1 MRTPDV
7 WSLAAAAPGAATEAV
22 IGRFYTWLAT
32 SGLEMLIWILGG
44 MLVIRLIRWS
54 ANRYATRVEARFH
67 ESDEIVQSEDSKHR
81 RAVVDVIA
89 WTLIVIVVIVV
100 VIHALGLFKIPIAG
114 LAAPGAVLGAALGF
128 GAQKV
133 VQDVLAG
140 FFVVAERQYGYG
152 DMIRL
157 TVTGGSTAEG
167 TVEDVTLRMTR
178 LRTGDGEVV
187 TVPNGQVL
195 MATNLSKDWARA
207 VVDVPVPADADIG
220 RVNETLDHVG
230 EEFYHNRRWHELM
243 LDAPSALGVIS
254 IELDSVTVRM
264 VARTLPGK
272 QFDVSRALRAS
283 IVQALARQGITVAP
297 GHEITAAGGPPATM
311 AGDIGHGES

>member
-1 MRTPDV
+1 MPTPDL
-7 WSLAAAAPGAATEAV
+7 WSLPAPGYATEAAL
-22 IGRFYTWLAT
+22 GRLYTWLAT
-32 SGLEMLIWILGG
+32 SGLEMLIWIIGG

-54 ANRYATRVEARFH
+54 ANRYADRVEARFH
-67 ESDEIVQSEDSKHR
+67 ESDLIVQSEDSKHR
-81 RAVVDVIA
+81 RAMVDVIA

-100 VIHALGLFKIPIAG
+100 IIHALSLFKIPIAG

-157 TVTGGSTAEG
+157 TATAATTAEG

-178 LRTGDGEVV
+178 LRTSDGEVV
-187 TVPNGQVL
+187 TVPNGQVV

-220 RVNETLDHVG
+220 RVNDTLDHVG
-230 EEFYHNRRWHELM
+230 EQFYQNPRWHDLL

-272 QFDVSRALRAS
+272 QFDVSRALRAT
-283 IVQALARQGITVAP
+283 IVQALATQGISVAP
-297 GHEITAAGGPPATM
+297 GHEVQAAGGPPATM
-311 AGDIGHGES
+311 AGETRNADS